1 MREFMD
7 ADFLLESD
15 VAKKLYHDY
24 AENMPIY
31 DYHCHIPQKLIR
43 EDHKFSS
50 IGELMLGGDHYKW
63 RVMRSN
69 GVDEAYCRGEEKDFH
84 EKWLAF
90 AASLKYC
97 VGNPMYHWT
106 HLELRRVFG
115 INEILSEKT
124 AEDIWN
130 RANAMLQ
137 QDEFSCRGL
146 IRKFGVKVICTTD
159 DPVDDLA
166 DHIAIA
172 ADPDCDFKVY
182 PTWRP
187 DKAINIDRG
196 GFVEYIGTLSRV
208 SGVQCLNIE
217 ALLQALEIRINHFHS
232 VGGRL
237 ADHGMDTVP
246 CGKPDKAVADIA
258 LKKALAGETLTAEEI
273 GCYQTYVTVELG
285 RMYKAHGWAQQYHI
299 GAIRNNNPRM
309 FAKYGADI
317 GFDSIGDDNVAKNL
331 SALLA
336 AQEKTD
342 NLPKTILYCLNPKD
356 NYVMGTMLGNF
367 QGDGIP
373 GKLQFGSG
381 WWFCDQQFGMIEQM
395 KSLASLGLL
404 GRFVGMLTDS
414 RSFISY
420 TRHEYFRR
428 ILCNLIGH
436 WVENGEYP
444 EDYEV
449 LGEIV
454 QGICFNNAVNYF
466 GLAVD

>member
-1 MREFMD
+1 MKPFMD
-7 ADFLLESD
+7 ADFLLEND

-24 AENMPIY
+24 AEKMPIY
-31 DYHCHIPQKLIR
+31 DYHCHIPPAQIAAN
-43 EDHKFSS
+43 HKFAN

-63 RVMRSN
+63 RVMLSN
-69 GVDEAYCRGEEKDFH
+69 GVPEECIRGNASWL
-84 EKWLAF
+84 EKWKAF

-115 INEILSEKT
+115 INEILNEKT

-130 RANAMLQ
+130 RANVLL
-137 QDEFSCRGL
+137 EKEEYRCCGL
-146 IRKFGVKVICTTD
+146 IEKFGVKVICTTD
-159 DPVDDLA
+159 DPIDTLE
-166 DHIAIA
+166 HHKAIA
-172 ADPDCDFKVY
+172 EQGHPFKVY

-187 DKAINIDRG
+187 DKVINIDRE
-196 GFVEYIGTLSRV
+196 GFAEYMAKLSEV
-208 SGVQCLNIE
+208 SGVACDTIE
-217 ALLQALEIRINHFHS
+217 GLLKALEIRFEHFHAHGARIS
-232 VGGRL
+232 
-237 ADHGMDTVP
+237 DHALDTVP
-246 CGKPDKAVADIA
+246 YGEPSEKIA
-258 LKKALAGETLTAEEI
+258 GETLRKALAGEAVTAEEVAS
-273 GCYQTYVTVELG
+273 YKTYILVNLG

-299 GAIRNNNPRM
+299 GAMRNNNPRM
-309 FAKYGADI
+309 FRTYGADV
-317 GFDSIGDDNVAKNL
+317 GFDSIHDSNIAENL
-331 SALLA
+331 SKLMA
-336 AQEKTD
+336 AQESKD
-342 NLPKTILYCLNPKD
+342 ELPKTILYCLNPKD
-356 NYVMGTMLGNF
+356 NYVIGTMLGNF

-373 GKLQFGSG
+373 GKIQFGSG
-381 WWFCDQQFGMIEQM
+381 WWFCDQQFGMIDQM

-449 LGEIV
+449 LGEMV
-454 QGICFNNAVNYF
+454 EGICWNNAVKYF
-466 GLAVD
+466 GLEL

>member
-1 MREFMD
+1 MKPFMD
-7 ADFLLESD
+7 ADFLLEND

-31 DYHCHIPQKLIR
+31 DYHCHIPPAQIA
-43 EDHKFSS
+43 ENHQFAN

-63 RVMRSN
+63 RVMLSN
-69 GVDEAYCRGEEKDFH
+69 GVDDNLCRGNASWL
-84 EKWLAF
+84 EKWKAF

-106 HLELRRVFG
+106 HLELQRVFG
-115 INEILSEKT
+115 IYDILNEKT

-130 RANAMLQ
+130 RANELLAKE
-137 QDEFSCRGL
+137 EFRARGL
-146 IRKFGVKVICTTD
+146 VEKFGVKLVCTTD
-159 DPVDDLA
+159 DPVDDL
-166 DHIAIA
+166 HYHKEIAQQ
-172 ADPDCDFKVY
+172 DNSFVVY
-182 PTWRP
+182 PAWRP
-187 DKAINIDRG
+187 DKLLNIDRA
-196 GFVEYIGTLSRV
+196 GFVDYMNTLSRV

-217 ALLQALEIRINHFHS
+217 ALMQAVETRLDYFHEN
-232 VGGRL
+232 GARL
-237 ADHGMDTVP
+237 SDHALDTVP
-246 CGKPDKAVADIA
+246 YQKTDAATADAV
-258 LKKALAGETLTAEEI
+258 LKKALSGEEVTKEEAEA
-273 GCYQTYVTVELG
+273 YKTYVLVELG
-285 RMYKAHGWAQQYHI
+285 RLYKARGWVQQYHI
-299 GAIRNNNPRM
+299 GAMRNNNPRM
-309 FAKYGADI
+309 FEKYGADV
-317 GFDSIGDDNVAKNL
+317 GFDSIDDTCIAENL
-331 SALLA
+331 SHLMAD
-336 AQEKTD
+336 QERAG

-356 NYVMGTMLGNF
+356 NYVIGTMLGNF
-367 QGDGIP
+367 QGEGIP
-373 GKLQFGSG
+373 GKIQFGSG

-444 EDYEV
+444 EDYET

-454 QGICFNNAVNYF
+454 KGICYNNAVAYF
-466 GLAVD
+466 GMDVK

>member
-1 MREFMD
+1 MKPFMD
-7 ADFLLESD
+7 ADFLLEND

-31 DYHCHIPQKLIR
+31 DYHCHIPPAQIA
-43 EDHKFSS
+43 ENHQFAN

-63 RVMRSN
+63 RVMLSN
-69 GVDEAYCRGEEKDFH
+69 GVDDNLCRGNASWL
-84 EKWLAF
+84 EKWKAF

-106 HLELRRVFG
+106 HLELQRVFG
-115 INEILSEKT
+115 IYDVLNEKT

-130 RANAMLQ
+130 RANELLAKE
-137 QDEFSCRGL
+137 EFRARGL
-146 IRKFGVKVICTTD
+146 VEKFGVKLVCTTD
-159 DPVDDLA
+159 DPVDDL
-166 DHIAIA
+166 HYHKEIAQQ
-172 ADPDCDFKVY
+172 DNSFVVY
-182 PTWRP
+182 PAWRP
-187 DKAINIDRG
+187 DKLLNIDRA
-196 GFVEYIGTLSRV
+196 GFVDYMNTLSRV

-217 ALLQALEIRINHFHS
+217 ALMQAVETRLDYFHEN
-232 VGGRL
+232 GARL
-237 ADHGMDTVP
+237 SDHALDTVP
-246 CGKPDKAVADIA
+246 YQKTDAATADAV
-258 LKKALAGETLTAEEI
+258 LKKALSGEEVTKEEAEA
-273 GCYQTYVTVELG
+273 YKTYVLVELG
-285 RMYKAHGWAQQYHI
+285 RLYKARGWVQQYHI
-299 GAIRNNNPRM
+299 GAMRNNNPRM
-309 FAKYGADI
+309 FEQYGPDV
-317 GFDSIGDDNVAKNL
+317 GFDSIDDTCIAQNL
-331 SALLA
+331 SRLLA
-336 AQEKTD
+336 DEEREG

-356 NYVMGTMLGNF
+356 NYVIGTMLGNF
-367 QGDGIP
+367 QGEGIP
-373 GKLQFGSG
+373 GKIQFGSG

-444 EDYEV
+444 EDYET

-454 QGICFNNAVNYF
+454 KGICYNNAVAYF
-466 GLAVD
+466 GMDVK